1 MIRGQSMT
9 KSFEFF
15 FDYVSPTAY
24 LALPVAQGV
33 AERTA
38 ATLVFRPMFLGGVM
52 QATGNRPPGMVP
64 AKGAYMNR
72 DILRCAEHIGLPFHS
87 NPAFPMNTLGLIR
100 ATIGLQPDPGE
111 QLRFMTTCFQAC
123 WGQPDTLDPSD
134 KAAVATMC
142 SANGFDADQIAA
154 LAASDAAKDTLRA
167 NTDEAVARGVFGAP
181 SFLVGDELF
190 FGHDRLDYVERMLA

>member
-1 MIRGQSMT
+1 MT

-33 AERTA
+33 AERTG
-38 ATLVFRPMFLGGVM
+38 ATLAYRPMFLGGVM
-52 QATGNRPPGMVP
+52 QATGNRPPGTVP

-72 DILRCAEHIGLPFHS
+72 DILRCAEHIGLPFHF
-87 NPAFPMNTLGLIR
+87 NPAFPMNTLGLVR
-100 ATIGLQPDPGE
+100 ATIGLESEPAT
-111 QLRFMTTCFQAC
+111 QLRFIEACFHAC
-123 WGQPDTLDPSD
+123 WGQSETLDPSD
-134 KAAVATMC
+134 KDAVAAMC
-142 SANGFDADQIAA
+142 TANGFDAAEIAA
-154 LAASDAAKDTLRA
+154 LGASDAAKDKLRA
-167 NTDEAVARGVFGAP
+167 NTDEAVARGIFGAP